1 MSLTTPPPD
10 PSSPVQPFEAHD
22 HSAQR
27 FSLSLVDVEQSD
39 AITIL
44 GHLLPSIE
52 RIRLL
57 KQVCH
62 VSKSRCY
69 TSQYMLYLPLCL
81 RKVMWRCEARVELKG
96 CRGGER
102 CWSELV
108 DEWLAED
115 GWEEGGQG
123 RADGGGQGAESG
135 QHFAP
140 SCPPRSEA
148 NKCRLQSS

>member
-1 MSLTTPPPD
+1 MNLTTLPPD

-62 VSKSRCY
+62 VR
-69 TSQYMLYLPLCL
+69 SQDTIYALP
-81 RKVMWRCEARVELKG
+81 AAF
-96 CRGGER
+96 
-102 CWSELV
+102 
-108 DEWLAED
+108 AE
-115 GWEEGGQG
+115 
-123 RADGGGQGAESG
+123 ESYV
-135 QHFAP
+135 AM
-140 SCPPRSEA
+140 
-148 NKCRLQSS
+148 